1 MNEYIYEMKPE
12 DVGLHVPSA
21 SEVKVILSDNNMLSV
36 DPKHLEKIQNLQKKQ
51 EKELK
56 NRGASEIMDR
66 IKEEP
71 ISDNDQE
78 TEEDGVE
85 INIESDEDIPLEKRK
100 RKTNRPVRYKRRSS
114 EEEMEEQENDSDDD
128 DV

>member
-1 MNEYIYEMKPE
+1 MKPE

-51 EKELK
+51 EKELR
-56 NRGASEIMDR
+56 NRGSDITMEQ

-71 ISDNDQE
+71 FSDN
-78 TEEDGVE
+78 E
-85 INIESDEDIPLEKRK
+85 INIESEEDMPLEKRK
-100 RKTNRPVRYKRRSS
+100 RKTNIPVRYKRMISID
-114 EEEMEEQENDSDDD
+114 ELEEQESDSDEDI
-128 DV
+128 